1 MPVRST
7 WASSL
12 LWALALAE
20 GLGVL
25 SGISIAL
32 LGIPWRRSMSDLLF
46 LEGAVLLV
54 AAGLTDI
61 SRSITVAHIRALS
74 RIGEPPPSVRR
85 IGRTIILV
93 MAGVLLCLQGAL
105 LARLFPLSRG

>member
-12 LWALALAE
+12 LWALVIAE

-25 SGISIAL
+25 SGAGVAL
-32 LGIPWRRSMSDLLF
+32 LGIPWRRSMGDLLF

-61 SRSITVAHIRALS
+61 GRSITVAHIRALP